1 MSIPEKFIQKKP
13 KKVPGYKHWK
23 DLIHEKVSRNNSLTI
38 SDKYIQ
44 KNKIYPENRKVFM
57 FLEHRSI

>member
-38 SDKYIQ
+38 EDYAKTENLINSRHTLCS
-44 KNKIYPENRKVFM
+44 KN
-57 FLEHRSI
+57 